1 MADKKLVG
9 KVTHFFPKV
18 SVAVVELS
26 DTLKVGDK
34 ISIEGRG
41 NVVEQ
46 AVDGMEVEH
55 KKIEVANSGDEIG
68 MKVNGKVKEGDQ
80 VFKVE

>member
-46 AVDGMEVEH
+46 AVDSMEVEH